1 MNARGVEFGLLPLR
15 TQLELL
21 HYVTRVEHPLVNLY
35 TVSFMKLMTEKFRHA
50 ECYVQTAPYWRLR
63 RCRSPLDLLFALNAL
78 GQSDH
83 EACLLLELVERCFAE
98 TLEDLPP
105 SDTVEK
111 QFSGVHGRLS
121 HFRKQHSAILLMRQ
135 ITGAVEELG
144 VEETRLLC
152 TNVLETL
159 DYFNT

>member
-1 MNARGVEFGLLPLR
+1 LPLR

-21 HYVTRVEHPLVNLY
+21 HCVTHTVQPLVNLY
-35 TVSFMKLMTEKFRHA
+35 AVSFMKLMTEKFRLA
-50 ECYVQTAPYWRLR
+50 ECSVQTPAYWRLR
-63 RCRSPLDLLFALNAL
+63 RCRTPVELLCALNAL

-111 QFSGVHGRLS
+111 QFSGLHGRLP
-121 HFRKQHSAILLMRQ
+121 HYRKQHSAVTLMRQ